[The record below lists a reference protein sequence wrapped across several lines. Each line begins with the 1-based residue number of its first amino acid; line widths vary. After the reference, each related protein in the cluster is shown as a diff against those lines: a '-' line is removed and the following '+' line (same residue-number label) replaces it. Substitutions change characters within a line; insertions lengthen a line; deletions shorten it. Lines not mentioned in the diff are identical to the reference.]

1 MGRGMRHGAV
11 ARALQGCGCQEG
23 EDGDGERSCLCPALP
38 SSTGAS
44 TEVGSSPQI
53 LGGLHRLCWVSLDVG
68 QGCGMGAAASLG
80 PGHPGEVGAL
90 FPVPLC
96 LIR

>member
-1 MGRGMRHGAV
+1 MGNEAASARRCPGPPGPARRWGA
-11 ARALQGCGCQEG
+11 APK
-23 EDGDGERSCLCPALP
+23 S
-38 SSTGAS
+38 
-44 TEVGSSPQI
+44 

-90 FPVPLC
+90 IPPYLC
-96 LIR
+96 A